1 MTGFPFPSRPGR
13 ELGEALLDALLNGQS
28 LPQDAPEQAC
38 VVAEMLADLAG
49 PAEPGELAG
58 ETAARSA
65 IARCPSLAGVSLATD
80 RPARRRRY
88 WLPAP
93 RAGLTAALIVAAV
106 GGSATAAYADALP
119 GPIQNFAHHVI
130 GAPPAHRAD
139 RPEPHPGQPRQGQ
152 PGAGKTVGPRAHA
165 MPGAATPGRGE
176 GHGPPPPSQ
185 AHGKARDR
193 AEPIPPRPTPN
204 KAQGKSWFST

>member
-13 ELGEALLDALLNGQS
+13 ELGETLLDALLNGQS
-28 LPQDAPEQAC
+28 PPPDAPEQAC

-58 ETAARSA
+58 EAAARSA
-65 IARCPSLAGVSLATD
+65 IARCSSRAGVPPATG
-80 RPARRRRY
+80 RPPRRRRC

-93 RAGLTAALIVAAV
+93 RPGLTAALIVAAV
-106 GGSATAAYADALP
+106 GASATAAYADALP

-130 GAPPAHRAD
+130 GAPPAHRPD
-139 RPEPHPGQPRQGQ
+139 RPEPQPGQPGQPRQGQ
-152 PGAGKTVGPRAHA
+152 PGAGKTVGQRAHA
-165 MPGAATPGRGE
+165 TPEAATHVRGE
-176 GHGPPPPSQ
+176 GHGPPLPSP

-193 AEPIPPRPTPN
+193 AKPIPPGPTPN
-204 KAQGKSWFST
+204 KAQGKS